1 MRMSRSRNSR
11 LAATSSGA
19 TVCQAVGL
27 ELERDVNERRG
38 AARLSRL
45 WEPISGGFCAGL
57 GDMSERMKSGPLRGD
72 GGRLPHGAHS
82 PPTTADYLSR
92 CMSSGKLDVNE

>member
-1 MRMSRSRNSR
+1 MRLSRSRNSR

-19 TVCQAVGL
+19 SVCQAAGL
-27 ELERDVNERRG
+27 ELERDVNDGGVRPVCP
-38 AARLSRL
+38 AL

-57 GDMSERMKSGPLRGD
+57 GDMPERMKSGPLRGD

-82 PPTTADYLSR
+82 PRPPPRRTT
-92 CMSSGKLDVNE
+92 